1 MADVGKIQKTYD
13 LYVDREGTAA
23 AITKGELVC
32 WNYGQAN
39 GLVKKTAVDLDLM
52 PPYGVALETCT
63 AAAAVADGIL
73 VAWRGVVEV
82 KHDITADDALYKN
95 QGLSVSDATAGCVE
109 AYTTAIAEYLYVGHA
124 LEDASSITAEVKI
137 MLAGW

>member
-1 MADVGKIQKTYD
+1 MADVGRIQKSYD

-39 GLVKKTAVDLDLM
+39 SLIKKTAVDLDLM

-63 AAAAVADGIL
+63 AAAAVASGIL
-73 VAWRGVVEV
+73 VAWRGVVEC
-82 KHDITADDALYKN
+82 KHDITADDTLYKN

-109 AYTTAIAEYLYVGHA
+109 AFTTAIAEYLYVGHA
-124 LEDASSITAEVKI
+124 LEAATSITAEVKI